1 MFARSQLFAD
11 LPFLP
16 PAFALRAETASDEA
30 AREALLDAAMGP
42 NRRRKSSEAI
52 RRDRLPAEGLSLV
65 VESDQGELLGTVRLW
80 NVSAGTR
87 AGEDV
92 PALLLGPLAVSARC
106 EGLGIGSALMRRAIA
121 ESRWRGHGAIVLVG
135 DAPYYERFGFSAEAA
150 ARLSMPGPFERHRL
164 LGLTL
169 RDDVLAGASGLIV
182 PTGRPA
188 EIPSA
193 G

>member
-11 LPFLP
+11 LPLP
-16 PAFALRAETASDEA
+16 SPAFSLRAETADDEI

-52 RRDRLPAEGLSLV
+52 RRDRLAAEGLSLV
-65 VESDQGELLGTVRLW
+65 AESDDGELLGTVRLW

-87 AGEDV
+87 SGEDV

-135 DAPYYERFGFSAEAA
+135 DAPFYERFGFRADAA
-150 ARLSMPGPFERHRL
+150 SELAMPGPFERHRL
-164 LGLTL
+164 LGLAL
-169 RDDVLAGASGLIV
+169 RDGALTGAQGLIV
-182 PTGRPA
+182 PTGRSLPA
-188 EIPSA
+188 LIA
-193 G
+193 A

>member
-1 MFARSQLFAD
+1 MFARSHLFSD

-16 PAFALRAETASDEA
+16 PAFSLRSEAAADEA

-52 RRDRLPAEGLSLV
+52 RRDRLPAECLALV
-65 VESDQGELLGTVRLW
+65 AESDEGELLGTVRLW
-80 NVSAGTR
+80 NVAAGSR
-87 AGEDV
+87 AGEEV

-135 DAPYYERFGFSAEAA
+135 DAPYYERFGFSAAA
-150 ARLSMPGPFERHRL
+150 AADLSMPGPFERHRL
-164 LGLTL
+164 LGLPL
-169 RDDVLAGASGLIV
+169 RDGALDGAAGLIV
-182 PTGRPA
+182 PTGRLMQA
-188 EIPSA
+188 A
-193 G
+193 

>member
-16 PAFALRAETASDEA
+16 PAFSLRPETAADEA

-52 RRDRLPAEGLSLV
+52 RRDRLAAEGLSLV
-65 VESDQGELLGTVRLW
+65 AESDDGELLGTVRLW

-87 AGEDV
+87 SGEDV

-135 DAPYYERFGFSAEAA
+135 DAPFYERFGFRADAA
-150 ARLSMPGPFERHRL
+150 SELAMPGPFERHRL
-164 LGLTL
+164 LGLAL
-169 RDDVLAGASGLIV
+169 REGALTGAQGLIV
-182 PTGRPA
+182 PTGRSLPA
-188 EIPSA
+188 LIA
-193 G
+193 A

>member
-16 PAFALRAETASDEA
+16 PAFSLRADTLSDVS

-52 RRDRLPAEGLSLV
+52 RRDRLPAEGLALV
-65 VESDQGELLGTVRLW
+65 AESDDGELLGTVRLW

-87 AGEDV
+87 SGNEV

-135 DAPYYERFGFSAEAA
+135 DAPYYERFGFAAEAA
-150 ARLSMPGPFERHRL
+150 RDLAMPGPFERHRL
-164 LGLTL
+164 LALTL
-169 RDDVLAGASGLIV
+169 RDRALDGASGLIV
-182 PTGRPA
+182 PTGRVVA
-188 EIPSA
+188 ETA
-193 G
+193 VA